1 MKKARCRKWLAVVLS
16 LALALSMLPGAA
28 FAEEA
33 EPPAEETLSCQLTE
47 GCTLEQGHEGECVLA
62 AAADQ
67 TPGEPEQEEENN
79 AAASTSSE
87 PQTDGGERLSA

>member
-28 FAEEA
+28 FAEEV

-47 GCTLEQGHEGECVLA
+47 GCTLEQGHEGMCHGRSGRSDA
-62 AAADQ
+62 GRAGAR
-67 TPGEPEQEEENN
+67 
-79 AAASTSSE
+79 
-87 PQTDGGERLSA
+87 GGK

>member
-28 FAEEA
+28 FAEEV

-67 TPGEPEQEEENN
+67 SRGEPEHEVKITPRRPHPLNPRPTGEN
-79 AAASTSSE
+79 
-87 PQTDGGERLSA
+87 PL